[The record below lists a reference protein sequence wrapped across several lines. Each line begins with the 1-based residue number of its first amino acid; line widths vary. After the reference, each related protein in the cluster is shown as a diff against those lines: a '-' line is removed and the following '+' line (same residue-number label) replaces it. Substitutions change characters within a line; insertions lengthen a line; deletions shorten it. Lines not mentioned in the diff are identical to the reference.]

1 MNKNSLCVCERE
13 RARTRE
19 RERRIEQYREWDR
32 NMEKISR
39 RYKKGIMNAINF

>member
-13 RARTRE
+13 RARTRG